1 MLQAHCPCDIK
12 EENFTC
18 SLFWQVKYA
27 GNTKS
32 FKYQNLFASQQRY
45 GYMNSDNTLERTHIQ
60 PQKIFLFIKGIQ
72 NHGVFLGHVGN
83 NHPNYIHT
91 FLWDK
96 NVKYSPISRLKR
108 IPVWVER
115 CQRRGFKWCLWE
127 NVFTQKLMK
136 QKIWNIVFGQI
147 FMHCLEVRFF
157 KFNDWF
163 DNISSC

>member
-1 MLQAHCPCDIK
+1 MR
-12 EENFTC
+12 ET
-18 SLFWQVKYA
+18 
-27 GNTKS
+27 
-32 FKYQNLFASQQRY
+32 QNLLSTKIYLLHNKGMVTWTQII
-45 GYMNSDNTLERTHIQ
+45 DHTLEWTHIQ

-91 FLWDK
+91 FHWDK

-108 IPVWVER
+108 IPVWVKR

-136 QKIWNIVFGQI
+136 TKDLKYCLWANFMRCLDVEFLGIQWSIRYHLNHLYISIV
-147 FMHCLEVRFF
+147 
-157 KFNDWF
+157 D
-163 DNISSC
+163 